1 MVQLLIKH
9 GADTHSR
16 TGVPQKTPMQ
26 LAAAGGHLDIMEEL
40 VKKGMDW
47 KEKDDWGWTLLHEV
61 ASAKDAAG
69 IKWVSLRCRGLSN
82 IPEKLGRTPLLT
94 ALIAGAAVDAI
105 SQLLDHGEDP
115 GTADDVGRT
124 TAEAA
129 VLYCSS
135 AVVKLI
141 IEACIK
147 QNEKVEADEKNQ
159 ITATYDEMIVF
170 DKGKLLL
177 IAEDHPEGKL
187 VRKIIETLLP

>member
-1 MVQLLIKH
+1 MYNP
-9 GADTHSR
+9 
-16 TGVPQKTPMQ
+16 PQ
-26 LAAAGGHLDIMEEL
+26 
-40 VKKGMDW
+40 
-47 KEKDDWGWTLLHEV
+47 
-61 ASAKDAAG
+61 
-69 IKWVSLRCRGLSN
+69 CRGLSN

-159 ITATYDEMIVF
+159 IAATYDELIVF

-177 IAEDHPEGKL
+177 ISEDHPEGKL